1 MTSEPSNLYLPL
13 TTSRLLRHIK
23 QPAITCINMK
33 KIIALLTGGTTG
45 EWVVSV
51 KSAATI
57 AHNLDHDKFEVYKI
71 MLTQQGWFYEP
82 ADSVKIEVDR
92 NDFSLNIQGKKIKF
106 DGVFIA
112 IHGSPG
118 EDGKLQGYF
127 DMLGLPYTTCD
138 ALTSAITMNKGYTK
152 AIVNDIPQLNVAR
165 SAQIF
170 KNGSYSTDELKKE
183 LRLPYF
189 VKPNNG
195 GSSIGM
201 SKVNRADDL
210 EEAIEKAFHED
221 TQILIEE
228 FISGREFTVGVVKL
242 DGTIT
247 VLPVTEVETAKEFF
261 DFEAKYTP
269 GVATETTPAPLRE
282 ETLQRV
288 KEIASAVYLKLNC
301 RGVVRIDF
309 ILSEDE
315 GDFYFIEINTI
326 PGQTATSFI
335 PQQVAAMDMKLN
347 DFYTKLIKETIG

>member
-1 MTSEPSNLYLPL
+1 
-13 TTSRLLRHIK
+13 
-23 QPAITCINMK
+23 MK
-33 KIIALLTGGTTG
+33 KTLALLTGGTTG
-45 EWVVSV
+45 EWVISV

-57 AHNLDHDKFEVYKI
+57 AQNLDTDKFDVYKI

-92 NDFSLNIQGKKIKF
+92 NDFSLNIKGRKVTF

-127 DMLGLPYTTCD
+127 DMLNLPYTTCD

-152 AIVNDIPQLNVAR
+152 AIVQGIENLHVAK

-170 KNGSYSTDELKKE
+170 KNVAYSLEQIKRDLKI
-183 LRLPYF
+183 PYF

-201 SKVNRADDL
+201 SKVKHGADL
-210 EEAIEKAFHED
+210 EKAVEKAFKED
-221 TQILIEE
+221 TQLLIEE

-242 DGTIT
+242 DGKVV
-247 VLPVTEVETAKEFF
+247 VLPATEVETAKEFF

-269 GVATETTPAPLRE
+269 GVAVETTPARIRP
-282 ETLQRV
+282 ETKDRV
-288 KEIASAVYLKLNC
+288 EQIAKDVYAKLNC
-301 RGVVRIDF
+301 SGVVRIDF
-309 ILSEDE
+309 ILTEDE
-315 GDFYFIEINTI
+315 GDFYFIEVNTI

-335 PQQVAAMDMKLN
+335 PQQVAAMGMKLN
-347 DFYTKLIKETIG
+347 DFYTKLVKETIG

>member
-1 MTSEPSNLYLPL
+1 
-13 TTSRLLRHIK
+13 
-23 QPAITCINMK
+23 MK
-33 KIIALLTGGTTG
+33 KTLALLTGGTTG
-45 EWVVSV
+45 EWVISV

-57 AHNLDHDKFEVYKI
+57 AQNLDADKFDVYKI

-92 NDFSLNIQGKKIKF
+92 NDFSLNIKGRKVTF

-127 DMLGLPYTTCD
+127 DMLNLPYTTCD

-152 AIVNDIPQLNVAR
+152 AIVQGIENLHVAK

-170 KNGSYSTDELKKE
+170 KNVAYSVEQIKRVLKI
-183 LRLPYF
+183 PYF

-201 SKVNRADDL
+201 SKVKHGADL
-210 EEAIEKAFHED
+210 EKAIEKAFKED
-221 TQILIEE
+221 DQLLIEE

-242 DGTIT
+242 DGKLV
-247 VLPVTEVETAKEFF
+247 VLPATEVETAKEFF

-269 GVATETTPAPLRE
+269 GVATETTPAPIRP
-282 ETLQRV
+282 ETKARV
-288 KEIASAVYLKLNC
+288 EQIAKDVYMKLNC
-301 RGVVRIDF
+301 SGVVRIDF
-309 ILSEDE
+309 ILTDDE
-315 GDFYFIEINTI
+315 GDFYFIEVNTI

-335 PQQVAAMDMKLN
+335 PQQVAAAGMKLN
-347 DFYTKLIKETIG
+347 DFYTKLVKETIG

>member
-1 MTSEPSNLYLPL
+1 
-13 TTSRLLRHIK
+13 
-23 QPAITCINMK
+23 MK
-33 KIIALLTGGTTG
+33 KTIALLTGGTTG
-45 EWVVSV
+45 EWVISV

-57 AHNLDHDKFEVYKI
+57 AHNLDTDKFEVYKI
-71 MLTQQGWFYEP
+71 MLTQQTWYYEP
-82 ADSVKIEVDR
+82 ADSVKIEIDR
-92 NDFSLNIQGKKIKF
+92 NDFSLTIKGHKITF

-152 AIVNDIPQLNVAR
+152 SIVLDIEGLHVAK

-170 KNGSYSTDELKKE
+170 KNTPYSVADIKQS

-201 SKVNRADDL
+201 SKVKNQYDL
-210 EEAIEKAFHED
+210 QTAIDKAFKED
-221 TQILIEE
+221 TQVLIEE
-228 FISGREFTVGVVKL
+228 FIEGREFTVGVVKL
-242 DGTIT
+242 DGKVT
-247 VLPVTEVETAKEFF
+247 VLPATEVETAKEFF

-269 GVATETTPAPLRE
+269 GVATETTPAPLRP
-282 ETLQRV
+282 ETRKRV
-288 KEIASAVYLKLNC
+288 EQIATAVYTKLNC

-309 ILSEDE
+309 ILTGDE
-315 GDFYFIEINTI
+315 ADFYFIEINTI

-335 PQQVAAMDMKLN
+335 PQQVAASGMKLN
-347 DFYTKLIKETIG
+347 DFYTKMIKETIG